1 MKYTKYTVSVG
12 LIHGD
17 KVYMSQ
23 RINTANFTNK
33 WQFAGGKLE
42 DNETPLMG
50 GLREVAEETGLLIN
64 PNRFEWVMDILEDPT
79 TKICYAYLVE
89 LKNNEIPQRMETHKM
104 SDWKLL
110 TFDEALQLDLMPGL
124 KTILTNL
131 KNKGVQL

>member
-12 LIHGD
+12 LICD
-17 KVYMSQ
+17 NKVYMSQ

-42 DNETPLMG
+42 NNETPLMG
-50 GLREVAEETGLLIN
+50 GLREVVEETGLLLD

-79 TKICYAYLVE
+79 TKVCYAYLVE
-89 LKNNEIPQRMETHKM
+89 LKDNEIPQRMETHKM

-131 KNKGVQL
+131 KNKGV